1 MPSSRSLLLLLPL
14 SLCVLTTSSAQANE
28 GQWKPEQ
35 IVDIHP
41 QAATIGLSLDAKA
54 LWDPE
59 GDEKTGGL
67 MRASVNLGGCSAAF
81 VSADGL
87 IATNHHCAY
96 GALQAN
102 SSVDH
107 DYLKDGFLAATRA
120 DELGAPGSTVK
131 VLRTIEDVSAE
142 FKAVILEV
150 EDDSERAQAIE
161 KLQNQL
167 VDACE
172 AAGEH
177 LHCRVA
183 SFYMGG
189 RFELHEY
196 VEIQDVR
203 LVYAPPSA
211 IGEYGGETD
220 NWMWPRHTG
229 DFSLLRAYVGPDGQI
244 AAKADDNVPYK
255 PAQFLKPSTD
265 GVSPGDFVAVLGYPG
280 HTDRYMWSSEL
291 ERHQNLWLPQ
301 RVIMYGE
308 WIDILDA
315 AGAKDK
321 AVEIKVAA
329 TKKSLANRHKN
340 ARGKIAGLERM
351 KLLDERK
358 AEDAKLREGGEEA
371 VATLDALD
379 ALSKARSEREH
390 WAFLLENL
398 GYAPRSLAIARD
410 LVEWS
415 GERGKDDLERKSGY
429 RDRDRDRV
437 FSRLEGLVRD
447 HDADVDVELLAS
459 FLRYADALPGKRIAG
474 FDKIMGAA
482 KGAGADNLDAYRE
495 AARAALEGSALA
507 DPEGMKALFEDP
519 AAVAASKDPMI
530 VLARALVGELAEL
543 EQIKLAEQGAMAR
556 LGPAYFGLLAGLR
569 PQPVYADANST
580 LRMSYASIKGYA
592 KWNGEEQKPQT
603 VMGGAVAKHVGSGDF
618 NLPAKVL
625 EKAKTAPQSRWADP
639 RLGDLPL
646 CFLADGDT
654 TGGNSGSPVID
665 GKGQLIGFNFDRVW
679 ENVAGD
685 YAWRT
690 EQSRNVVADVR
701 YLYWMLEEVA
711 EAPHLL
717 QELGV
722 ADYQPPAKAMTEVK
736 DDVPPPAP
744 GQEKKSGCN
753 CSTGDDDDG
762 GGSLGLLAL
771 LALTGAGLRRRSR
784 R

>member
-1 MPSSRSLLLLLPL
+1 MRFLNESLIELIRERFGTPVYVYDQRELEAAADR
-14 SLCVLTTSSAQANE
+14 VLAFPAP
-28 GQWKPEQ
+28 GRF
-35 IVDIHP
+35 VGRF
-41 QAATIGLSLDAKA
+41 AMKA
-54 LWDPE
+54 LP
-59 GDEKTGGL
+59 T
-67 MRASVNLGGCSAAF
+67 AA
-81 VSADGL
+81 
-87 IATNHHCAY
+87 
-96 GALQAN
+96 
-102 SSVDH
+102 
-107 DYLKDGFLAATRA
+107 
-120 DELGAPGSTVK
+120 
-131 VLRTIEDVSAE
+131 VLR
-142 FKAVILEV
+142 
-150 EDDSERAQAIE
+150 
-161 KLQNQL
+161 
-167 VDACE
+167 
-172 AAGEH
+172 
-177 LHCRVA
+177 
-183 SFYMGG
+183 
-189 RFELHEY
+189 
-196 VEIQDVR
+196 
-203 LVYAPPSA
+203 
-211 IGEYGGETD
+211 
-220 NWMWPRHTG
+220 
-229 DFSLLRAYVGPDGQI
+229 
-244 AAKADDNVPYK
+244 
-255 PAQFLKPSTD
+255 
-265 GVSPGDFVAVLGYPG
+265 
-280 HTDRYMWSSEL
+280 
-291 ERHQNLWLPQ
+291 
-301 RVIMYGE
+301 
-308 WIDILDA
+308 ILDA
-315 AGAKDK
+315 RGLHVDASSGFEAERALRAGIAPEKIQITAQELPRDLK
-321 AVEIKVAA
+321 GLVQRGVLFNACSLHQLRTYGELFPGRAVSVRINPGLG
-329 TKKSLANRHKN
+329 SGHNNRTNVGGPSSSFGIWHEK
-340 ARGKIAGLERM
+340 
-351 KLLDERK
+351 LDE
-358 AEDAKLREGGEEA
+358 
-371 VATLDALD
+371 VI
-379 ALSKARSEREH
+379 
-390 WAFLLENL
+390 
-398 GYAPRSLAIARD
+398 AIARD

-543 EQIKLAEQGAMAR
+543 EEIKLAEQGAMVK

-603 VMGGAVAKHVGSGDF
+603 VMGGAVAKNVGSGDF

-722 ADYQPPAKAMTEVK
+722 ADYQPPAQAPMTEVK

-753 CSTGDDDDG
+753 CSTGDDEGG

-784 R
+784 L